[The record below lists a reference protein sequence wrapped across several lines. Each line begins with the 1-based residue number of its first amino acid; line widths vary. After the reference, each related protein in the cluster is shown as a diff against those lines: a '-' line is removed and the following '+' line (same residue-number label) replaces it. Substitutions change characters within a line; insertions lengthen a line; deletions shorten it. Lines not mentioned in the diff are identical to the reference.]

1 MITCFTPMGYIRF
14 ARSLV
19 RFCGME
25 RDEALTLTN
34 RFARLNFDL
43 FRAAAPEDRQGEIR
57 GLSLEMW
64 HEALPYHTEIQLY
77 RSVQTLY
84 AMAISN
90 HIEPESAPIVQE
102 LEQLMHNI
110 NDRFFLCY
118 SCFIESE
125 LTTYVF
131 CEDTLE
137 PTLEFEYCMRT
148 NFDYLLEETE
158 FTEEES
164 E

>member
-1 MITCFTPMGYIRF
+1 MITCFTPVGYIRF

-25 RDEALTLTN
+25 RAEALTITN
-34 RFARLNFDL
+34 RLARLNFDL
-43 FRAAAPEDRQGEIR
+43 FRAAAPEDRQGEVR

-64 HEALPYHTEIQLY
+64 NQAFPYHTEIQLY

-84 AMAISN
+84 HMAITN
-90 HIEPESAPIVQE
+90 HLEPEATPIVQE
-102 LEQLMHNI
+102 LEQLMHSI
-110 NDRFFLCY
+110 NNRFFLCY
-118 SCFIESE
+118 GCFIESE
-125 LTTYVF
+125 LTTYTF

-137 PTLEFEYCMRT
+137 PQNEFGYCVHSDLGFSVEEADFTL
-148 NFDYLLEETE
+148 
-158 FTEEES
+158 EES